1 MDLLAKEKSFTIHQR
16 NIQFLAIELFK
27 VKENLSSAKIL
38 KLEQFQNFQ
47 KCPLAIY
54 PKLPSQVCDW

>member
-27 VKENLSSAKIL
+27 VKENLSSAMMCNIL
-38 KLEQFQNFQ
+38 KT
-47 KCPLAIY
+47 
-54 PKLPSQVCDW
+54 SM